1 MTAGKG
7 VVHAEMPVSEEPVV
21 GLQLWV
27 NLSRRDKAIEPMYQ
41 ELKGS
46 QIPKRHQEGVA
57 VSVISGEALGVK
69 VILHLLDGFMSKEMS
84 ASDDKNV
91 ALVVIV
97 LCVRKRVSRT
107 VNLCGCQ
114 GSLVVRTANKKQTLC
129 VCLCKGYSRSGDKA
143 S

>member
-27 NLSRRDKAIEPMYQ
+27 NLSKRDKAIEPMYQ

-84 ASDDKNV
+84 ASDDKKCGTCCDC
-91 ALVVIV
+91 IV
-97 LCVRKRVSRT
+97 CEKA
-107 VNLCGCQ
+107 CQ
-114 GSLVVRTANKKQTLC
+114 PHC
-129 VCLCKGYSRSGDKA
+129 
-143 S
+143 

>member
-69 VILHLLDGFMSKEMS
+69 VILHLLDGFTSKEMMT
-84 ASDDKNV
+84 KMTNV
-91 ALVVIV
+91 ALVIV
-97 LCVRKRVSRT
+97 CEKA
-107 VNLCGCQ
+107 CQ
-114 GSLVVRTANKKQTLC
+114 PHC
-129 VCLCKGYSRSGDKA
+129 
-143 S
+143 

>member
-27 NLSRRDKAIEPMYQ
+27 NLSRRDKAIEPTYQ
-41 ELKGS
+41 ELKAS

-69 VILHLLDGFMSKEMS
+69 VIRRSLDGFASKGMS
-84 ASDDKNV
+84 ASDDKND
-91 ALVVIV
+91 AGCACY
-97 LCVRKRVSRT
+97 CV
-107 VNLCGCQ
+107 
-114 GSLVVRTANKKQTLC
+114 
-129 VCLCKGYSRSGDKA
+129 
-143 S
+143 